1 MRRSSSGHG
10 SGIGRS
16 DHGAVR
22 LSAGREQMS
31 DETQA
36 LAFLAGANSVFVGPK
51 VLTFPNPGYDKDAAL
66 FSRLGIAP
74 VVC

>member
-1 MRRSSSGHG
+1 
-10 SGIGRS
+10 
-16 DHGAVR
+16 
-22 LSAGREQMS
+22 MS
-31 DETQA
+31 DETHA